1 MIVYEYSEVNR
12 LDRPHKYMY
21 TSYQGSNFLDAYF
34 SDRLKHLKSFQQIK
48 GGKYKNKVDLFLHS
62 RAAIVLKNFL
72 DREFSDEFDELLKA
86 IIDWKISI
94 KLDGSLVDNVD
105 GNIIDLSSFNISSEV
120 NSENLLVSLLSS
132 QLNEGNE
139 SLIKFWLDLLV
150 QRFEVTKKLYE
161 SYPVNFRKGE
171 GRNDIVRIYWLFALS
186 LSLFYCVTKS
196 IKYLSTLLKV
206 TDLLCSLEEN
216 PLNKNIPPQGLSLIL
231 LVELLGVKLLS
242 KTIEEVDFE
251 YA

>member
-1 MIVYEYSEVNR
+1 
-12 LDRPHKYMY
+12 
-21 TSYQGSNFLDAYF
+21 
-34 SDRLKHLKSFQQIK
+34 
-48 GGKYKNKVDLFLHS
+48 
-62 RAAIVLKNFL
+62 
-72 DREFSDEFDELLKA
+72 LKA

-132 QLNEGNE
+132 QLNQGNE